1 MKKLII
7 FLLAL
12 PLIAFDQDSLVT
24 DTLGVVEEEVIEEE
38 DGEREVCKVGVYVT
52 SIYDLSLSDRA
63 FSAEFWIWYNYSDT
77 TIRMVETS
85 EITNAKDYSFSLSYT
100 EFPESGG
107 VWAGQKCRAVLK
119 KEWDTRH
126 FPFDTQELVIEIEE
140 GDMDASELEF
150 VADVENSKYDERIKI
165 DGWKITKFNI
175 ESKESVYK
183 TTYGDPE
190 LTGESIYPRI
200 IASFH
205 IERDGKGL
213 FFKLFTGV
221 YVAFCISILVFRMG
235 TDNMERFGLLV
246 GALFA
251 AIGNKYIVDGLLPQT
266 TAFTLV
272 DKIHALTFGFILL
285 HLIGTVWVWRLHSLG
300 NFVKAK
306 AIDKNA
312 FWLSLTLYVI
322 LNVFFILQAL

>member
-1 MKKLII
+1 M
-7 FLLAL
+7 FLPVLA
-12 PLIAFDQDSLVT
+12 IAQDTTSVDTTLFVT
-24 DTLGVVEEEVIEEE
+24 EEIIEEE
-38 DGEREVCKVGVYVT
+38 ESSERQVCKVGVYVT
-52 SIYDLSLSDRA
+52 SIYDLSLYERA
-63 FSAEFWIWYNYSDT
+63 FSAEFWIWYNYADT
-77 TIRMVETS
+77 SVKMVETT
-85 EITNAKDYSFSLSYT
+85 EITNAKEYAFSLPYT

-140 GDMDASELEF
+140 SDMDASELEF

-183 TTYGDPE
+183 TSYGDPE

-205 IERDGKGL
+205 IERDGSGL

-235 TDNMERFGLLV
+235 TENMERFGLLV

-266 TAFTLV
+266 TTFTLV
-272 DKIHALTFGFILL
+272 DKIHALTFGFILA
-285 HLIGTVWVWRLHSLG
+285 HLITTVCVWRFHSTG
-300 NFVKAK
+300 NVLKAK
-306 AIDKNA
+306 AVDKYA
-312 FWLSLTLYVI
+312 FWFSLSLYVS